1 MRLGVG
7 IALLVGMLGV
17 GSVIA
22 AEPLPTREWGTLSIS
37 LPEPDEGQGV
47 AILFTPAA
55 GPAGP
60 DFEAAETLRARG
72 LAVALVDTGA
82 LLDWARQGEGCLDL
96 AGVGQ
101 WLSQTLQQRIKLPEY
116 RPALLAGRAEG
127 AWAVHALLAQA
138 PEGVFAGG
146 VSAGFTPGNPAGR
159 TLCDVGVVGPDRHV
173 APDTPL
179 HGLWWV
185 GDEDAVGFDAA
196 RYARQ
201 AALASDLPVPDPLQ
215 GAYAQVV
222 AKGLEAVKAGR
233 EGGGDVPVV
242 EVARHSVSGVLVIFY
257 SGDGGW
263 RDIDRSLGD
272 ALGRDGYA
280 VVGVDTLRYFW
291 GQREPMGV
299 ARDLDRLVR
308 HYLDAWGLNEVVLIG
323 YSFGANILPFAY
335 NRLPDATRERVRMV
349 TLLSPELATDFE
361 VHLAGWL
368 GQQASGDAAMPI
380 LPEASRIDPSRLVC
394 VYGEQEAATTLCAQ
408 PGLGAA
414 RLMRLPGGHHYDG
427 DYEALAR
434 RLIEALRQVS
444 VPE

>member
-1 MRLGVG
+1 
-7 IALLVGMLGV
+7 MLGV

-22 AEPLPTREWGTLSIS
+22 AEPLPTREWGALSIS
-37 LPEPDEGQGV
+37 LPAAGEGQGA

-55 GPAGP
+55 GPGGP
-60 DFEAAETLRARG
+60 DIEAAEALRAKG

-101 WLSQTLQQRIKLPEY
+101 WLSQTLQQRLGLPEY
-116 RPALLAGRAEG
+116 RPAWLAGRAEG
-127 AWAVHALLAQA
+127 GWVVHALLAQA
-138 PEGVFAGG
+138 PEGVFA
-146 VSAGFTPGNPAGR
+146 AGLSMDFTPGNPSGR
-159 TLCDVGVVGPDRHV
+159 LLCEVGGVGPDRRL

-179 HGLWWV
+179 HGAWRV
-185 GDEDAVGFDAA
+185 GAMEAVSFDAA

-201 AALASDLPVPDPLQ
+201 AALASDRPMLEPLR
-215 GAYAQVV
+215 GAYAAQVV
-222 AKGLEAVKAGR
+222 ELLTPQDLGLE
-233 EGGGDVPVV
+233 GGLDLPVV
-242 EVARHSVSGVLVIFY
+242 EVARHTALRVLVVLY

-263 RDIDRSLGD
+263 RDIDRRLGE
-272 ALGRDGYA
+272 ALGRQGYA
-280 VVGVDTLRYFW
+280 VVGIDTLRYFW
-291 GQREPMGV
+291 GKREPMGV

-308 HYLDAWGLNEVVLIG
+308 HYLKAWGLNEVVLIG

-349 TLLSPELATDFE
+349 NLLSPELATDFE

-368 GQQASGDAAMPI
+368 GQQATGAAAMPI

-394 VYGEQEAATTLCAQ
+394 VYGEQEAATTLCTQ
-408 PGLGAA
+408 PGLRAA

-434 RLIEALRQVS
+434 RLIEALQQAS
-444 VPE
+444 MPE

>member
-1 MRLGVG
+1 MRRRFG

-55 GPAGP
+55 GPAAP
-60 DFEAAETLRARG
+60 DFEAAETLRAKG

-82 LLDWARQGEGCLDL
+82 LLDWARQGQGCLDL

-101 WLSQTLQQRIKLPEY
+101 WLSQTLQQQIGLPAY
-116 RPALLAGRAEG
+116 RPAWLAGRLEG

-159 TLCDVGVVGPDRHV
+159 TLCNVRVVGPDRHV

-201 AALASDLPVPDPLQ
+201 AALASNLPLPDPLQ

-222 AKGLEAVKAGR
+222 VKGLEAVKAGR
-233 EGGGDVPVV
+233 EGVGDVPVV
-242 EVARHSVSGVLVIFY
+242 EVASHSVSGVLVILY

-263 RDIDRSLGD
+263 RDIDRSLGET
-272 ALGRDGYA
+272 LGRAGFA
-280 VVGVDTLRYFW
+280 VVGVDSLRYFW
-291 GQREPMGV
+291 GRRDPMGI
-299 ARDLDRLVR
+299 ARDLDRLIQ
-308 HYLDAWGLNEVVLIG
+308 HDLAAWGLHEVVLMG

-335 NRLPDATRERVRMV
+335 NRLPAATREKVRML
-349 TLLSPELATDFE
+349 TLLSPELTTDFE
-361 VHLAGWL
+361 VHMAGWL
-368 GQQASGDAAMPI
+368 GRQASGEAAMPI

-394 VYGEQEAATTLCAQ
+394 VYGEEEAAESLCTQ
-408 PGLGAA
+408 PGLEAA
-414 RLMRLPGGHHYDG
+414 RRMRLPGGHHYDG

-434 RLIEALRQVS
+434 RLIEVLRQVS

>member
-1 MRLGVG
+1 MRRRFG

-37 LPEPDEGQGV
+37 LPEPDEAQGV

-60 DFEAAETLRARG
+60 DFEAVEALRAKG

-101 WLSQTLQQRIKLPEY
+101 WLSQTLQQRLGLPEY
-116 RPALLAGRAEG
+116 RPAWLAGRAEG
-127 AWAVHALLAQA
+127 GWVVHALLAQA
-138 PEGVFAGG
+138 PEGVFA
-146 VSAGFTPGNPAGR
+146 AGLSMDFTPGNPSGR
-159 TLCDVGVVGPDRHV
+159 PLCEVGHVGPDRRL

-179 HGLWWV
+179 HGTWRV
-185 GDEDAVGFDAA
+185 GDVETVRFDAA

-201 AALASDLPVPDPLQ
+201 AALASDRPMPEPLR
-215 GAYAQVV
+215 GAYATQVV
-222 AKGLEAVKAGR
+222 ELLTPQAASPEGR
-233 EGGGDVPVV
+233 PDLPLV

-263 RDIDRSLGD
+263 RDIDRRLGE

-280 VVGVDTLRYFW
+280 VVGIDTLRYFW
-291 GQREPMGV
+291 GQREPKGV

-308 HYLDAWGLNEVVLIG
+308 HYLEAWGLNEVVLMG

-335 NRLPDATRERVRMV
+335 NRLPDATQKRVRMV

-368 GQQASGDAAMPI
+368 GQQASGEAAMPI

-394 VYGEQEAATTLCAQ
+394 VYGEQEAATTLCTQ

-434 RLIEALRQVS
+434 RLIQELQQAPQ
-444 VPE
+444 

>member
-1 MRLGVG
+1 MRRRFRIALLAGILGVG
-7 IALLVGMLGV
+7 VAL
-17 GSVIA
+17 A
-22 AEPLPTREWGTLSIS
+22 AEPLPTREWGALSIS
-37 LPEPDEGQGV
+37 LPAAGEGQGV

-60 DFEAAETLRARG
+60 DIEAAEALRAKG

-101 WLSQTLQQRIKLPEY
+101 WLSQTLQQRLGLPEY
-116 RPALLAGRAEG
+116 RPAWLAGRAEG
-127 AWAVHALLAQA
+127 GWVVHALLAQA
-138 PEGVFAGG
+138 PEGVFA
-146 VSAGFTPGNPAGR
+146 AGLSMDFTPGNPSGR
-159 TLCDVGVVGPDRHV
+159 PLCEVGGVGPDRRL

-179 HGLWWV
+179 HGTWRV
-185 GDEDAVGFDAA
+185 GDMEAVSFDAA

-201 AALASDLPVPDPLQ
+201 AALASDRPMPEPLR
-215 GAYAQVV
+215 GAYATQV
-222 AKGLEAVKAGR
+222 LELLTPQASSL
-233 EGGGDVPVV
+233 EGVPDLPLV
-242 EVARHSVSGVLVIFY
+242 EVARHSASGVLVVLY

-263 RDIDRSLGD
+263 RDIDRRLGE
-272 ALGRDGYA
+272 ALGRQGYA
-280 VVGVDTLRYFW
+280 VVGIDTLRYFW
-291 GQREPMGV
+291 GKREPMGV

-308 HYLDAWGLNEVVLIG
+308 YYLEAWGLNEVVLIG

-335 NRLPDATRERVRMV
+335 NRLPDATRGRVRMV
-349 TLLSPELATDFE
+349 TLLSPELTTDFE

-368 GQQASGDAAMPI
+368 GQQATGAAAMPI
-380 LPEASRIDPSRLVC
+380 LPEASRIDPRRLLC
-394 VYGEQEAATTLCAQ
+394 VYGEQEAVTTLCAQ
-408 PGLGAA
+408 PGLGGA

-434 RLIEALRQVS
+434 KLIEAIQHVP

>member
-1 MRLGVG
+1 MDVTS
-7 IALLVGMLGV
+7 
-17 GSVIA
+17 SV
-22 AEPLPTREWGTLSIS
+22 E
-37 LPEPDEGQGV
+37 
-47 AILFTPAA
+47 
-55 GPAGP
+55 GPA
-60 DFEAAETLRARG
+60 D
-72 LAVALVDTGA
+72 
-82 LLDWARQGEGCLDL
+82 
-96 AGVGQ
+96 
-101 WLSQTLQQRIKLPEY
+101 I
-116 RPALLAGRAEG
+116 
-127 AWAVHALLAQA
+127 
-138 PEGVFAGG
+138 
-146 VSAGFTPGNPAGR
+146 
-159 TLCDVGVVGPDRHV
+159 
-173 APDTPL
+173 
-179 HGLWWV
+179 
-185 GDEDAVGFDAA
+185 
-196 RYARQ
+196 
-201 AALASDLPVPDPLQ
+201 
-215 GAYAQVV
+215 
-222 AKGLEAVKAGR
+222 
-233 EGGGDVPVV
+233 PVV
-242 EVARHSVSGVLVIFY
+242 EVARHSASGVLVIFY

-291 GQREPMGV
+291 GKREPMGV

-308 HYLDAWGLNEVVLIG
+308 HYLEAWGLNEVVLIG

-368 GQQASGDAAMPI
+368 GQQASGEAAMPI

-434 RLIEALRQVS
+434 RLIEALQQVS